1 MRKALCL
8 LPLLVLSLSACG
20 ETVSEAV
27 KDIKA
32 TDGNGF
38 ADGKSVS
45 TAAATT
51 DPYEAVKALGPDNII
66 FVTGDA
72 FTIKAEGNAKAVA
85 TLRYKI
91 EDDAIVIG
99 RVKGKWFGEEGKG
112 VTVTITA
119 PTLNS
124 ASLAGSG
131 DFTADRMTGDDV
143 EVKIAGSGSLN
154 VANIDAK
161 KLETKIAGSG
171 DAVVSGKVE
180 RADFSVLGSGSV
192 DAQKLTATDAD
203 VSIAGS
209 GDVRLNATGKVK
221 AKVAGSG
228 DINVTGGATCD
239 SKTMGSGN
247 ISCS

>member
-1 MRKALCL
+1 M
-8 LPLLVLSLSACG
+8 SD
-20 ETVSEAV
+20 AV

-32 TDGNGF
+32 TESTTF
-38 ADGKSVS
+38 SDGKTVS
-45 TAAATT
+45 NVASTTASFNS
-51 DPYEAVKALGPDNII
+51 VKALGPDNIV
-66 FVTGDA
+66 FVTGDT

-91 EDDAIVIG
+91 DDNSIVIG
-99 RVKGKWFGEEGKG
+99 RDKGNWFGEAGEG

-119 PTLNS
+119 PALS
-124 ASLAGSG
+124 AASLAGSG

-143 EVKIAGSGSLN
+143 AVKIAGSGSLN
-154 VANIDAK
+154 VGSIEAK

-171 DAVVSGKVE
+171 DAIVSGKVDS
-180 RADFSVLGSGSV
+180 ADFSVLGSGSI
-192 DAQKLTATDAD
+192 DAQNLTATDAD

-228 DINVTGGATCD
+228 DINVTGGAACD
-239 SKTMGSGN
+239 SKSVGSGN
-247 ISCS
+247 ITCS

>member
-8 LPLLVLSLSACG
+8 LPFLAISLSACG
-20 ETVSEAV
+20 ESVSEAV
-27 KDIKA
+27 NDIKA
-32 TDGNGF
+32 TEGNGF
-38 ADGKSVS
+38 ADGKVISA
-45 TAAATT
+45 TAATT
-51 DPYEAVKALGPDNII
+51 DPFGSVKALGPDNIV
-66 FVTGDA
+66 FVTGDT

-91 EDDAIVIG
+91 DGDAIVIG
-99 RVKGKWFGEEGKG
+99 REQGKWFGEEGKG

-119 PTLNS
+119 PALSS

-143 EVKIAGSGSLN
+143 EVKIAGSGSLK
-154 VANIDAK
+154 VANVDAK

-171 DAVVSGKVE
+171 DAVIAGKVE

-192 DAQKLTATDAD
+192 DAQSLTAVDAD
-203 VSIAGS
+203 ISIAGS

-239 SKTMGSGN
+239 SKSMGSGS

>member
-8 LPLLVLSLSACG
+8 LPLLALSLSACG
-20 ETVSEAV
+20 ETVSKAV
-27 KDIKA
+27 NDIKA
-32 TDGNGF
+32 NDGAGV
-38 ADGKSVS
+38 ADGETISS
-45 TAAATT
+45 TAVATKSFET
-51 DPYEAVKALGPDNII
+51 VEALGPDNIV

-85 TLRYKI
+85 TLRYNI
-91 EDDAIVIG
+91 EGDAIVIG
-99 RVKGKWFGEEGKG
+99 REKGSWFGEEGKS

-119 PTLNS
+119 PTLSS

-143 EVKIAGSGSLN
+143 EVTIAGSGSLN
-154 VANIDAK
+154 VAKVDAK

-171 DAVVSGKVE
+171 NAVISGNVE

-192 DAQKLTATDAD
+192 NAQKLTTIDAD
-203 VSIAGS
+203 ISIAGS

-228 DINVTGGATCD
+228 DVNVTGGAACD
-239 SKTMGSGN
+239 SKSMGSGS

>member
-38 ADGKSVS
+38 ADGKAVS

-51 DPYEAVKALGPDNII
+51 DRFEAVKALGPDNIV

-99 RVKGKWFGEEGKG
+99 RKKGNWFGEEGKG
-112 VTVTITA
+112 VTITITA

-154 VANIDAK
+154 VANVDAK

-171 DAVVSGKVE
+171 GAVVSGKVE
-180 RADFSVLGSGSV
+180 RADFTVLGSGSV
-192 DAQKLTATDAD
+192 DAAKLNVTDAD

>member
-20 ETVSEAV
+20 ESVSEAV

-51 DPYEAVKALGPDNII
+51 DPFEQVKALGPDNII

-99 RVKGKWFGEEGKG
+99 REKGNWFGEEGKG

-154 VANIDAK
+154 VANVDAK

-171 DAVVSGKVE
+171 GAVVSGKVE

-228 DINVTGGATCD
+228 DINVTGGATCE
-239 SKTMGSGN
+239 SKTMGSGK